1 MTPGPV
7 GDPFGEARPLLTG
20 YYRVHPVAGELK
32 PGAQQLKAWLTDSID
47 LANEPSGSGASIKQS

>member
-1 MTPGPV
+1 
-7 GDPFGEARPLLTG
+7 LLTG